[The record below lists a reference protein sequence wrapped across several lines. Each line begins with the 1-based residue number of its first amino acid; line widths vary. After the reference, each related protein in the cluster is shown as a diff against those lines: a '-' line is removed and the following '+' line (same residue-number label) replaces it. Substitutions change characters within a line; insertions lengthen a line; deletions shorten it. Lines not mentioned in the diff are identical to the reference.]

1 MSLQYIKYGAYYI
14 IALAYNRIRPAG
26 RYMPFRITL
35 TQLRAYF
42 LLRKWKIFDHQWY
55 IQRYPDVAGFKYR
68 SYMPFCTHGFY
79 EGRVPNQSFEEY
91 KRNGAANAQNISY
104 TKYTEVARI
113 LGQENKGHLK
123 DFDNDLVASGLK
135 YFEKFPLFN
144 ETDYLI

>member
-55 IQRYPDVAGFKYR
+55 IQRYPDVSDSNIDPICHFVRTDFTKGAFQT
-68 SYMPFCTHGFY
+68 SL
-79 EGRVPNQSFEEY
+79 S
-91 KRNGAANAQNISY
+91 RN
-104 TKYTEVARI
+104 TKETVLLMRRI
-113 LGQENKGHLK
+113 FRIQITQKLL
-123 DFDNDLVASGLK
+123 A
-135 YFEKFPLFN
+135 Y
-144 ETDYLI
+144 